1 MTAMEPFD
9 PINDGSHD
17 DIEPVSVTTAPK
29 LRLSRRYRHIG
40 SRLAVSSVARSSA
53 IAVYT
58 PGWGSVHSA
67 S

>member
-29 LRLSRRYRHIG
+29 LRLHGGTDIG
-40 SRLAVSSVARSSA
+40 SRLAGLVGRSQLRDRGVHSRL
-53 IAVYT
+53 
-58 PGWGSVHSA
+58 GSVHSA